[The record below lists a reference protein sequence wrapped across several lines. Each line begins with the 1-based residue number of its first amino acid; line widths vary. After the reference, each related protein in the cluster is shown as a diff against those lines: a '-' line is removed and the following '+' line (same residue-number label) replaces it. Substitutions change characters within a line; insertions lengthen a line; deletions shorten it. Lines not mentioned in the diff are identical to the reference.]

1 VTSRIFL
8 NAARILY
15 YPYYRVN
22 QNEPD
27 LFHRVCMMPALS
39 QQADRSLLR
48 RYLLAGYVLMIVYA
62 SLSPF
67 AGWQA
72 AEQTFVGVLASPLG
86 QAYTAFDAAANWLA
100 YLPLGMLLTL
110 NLSTRLRPL
119 HSVLLATLAAVMLSM
134 AMEYLQMYLPARA
147 AASVDVLTNGVGA
160 LCGSALAVLI
170 APQQWFARATQW
182 RIELFQRGEGV
193 DFGLALVM
201 LWMFAQINPSL
212 PMLGN
217 VFLTEEAGRIAA
229 FSPPQFSLW
238 ASAAVACNLLLIG
251 LLLQTLFRIRRH
263 VVAAVLLMLSVV
275 ALGKFITA
283 AVLLRSWALMLWLNG
298 EAVLGLLAGLA
309 LTGASFWLRRPVL
322 LWAALVTSAAYLALA
337 AGVLDSAAP
346 TAAMRLYHWH
356 YGHLRNFNGMS
367 QIASAV
373 FPLLLVIYL
382 AWARRRIM
390 NVEEIDK

>member
-1 VTSRIFL
+1 MS
-8 NAARILY
+8 
-15 YPYYRVN
+15 
-22 QNEPD
+22 D
-27 LFHRVCMMPALS
+27 LIP
-39 QQADRSLLR
+39 QDDRSLLR
-48 RYLLAGYVLMIVYA
+48 RYLLAGYLLMIVYA

-67 AGWQA
+67 AGWLA
-72 AEQTFVGVLASPLG
+72 SKATFVEVLASPLS
-86 QAYTAFDAAANWLA
+86 QSYTGFDAIANWLA
-100 YLPLGMLLTL
+100 YLPLGMLLAL

-119 HSVLLATLAAVMLSM
+119 HSVLLATLAAVMLSVV
-134 AMEYLQMYLPARA
+134 MEYMQMYLPARA
-147 AASVDVLTNGVGA
+147 SANVDVLTNGVGA
-160 LCGSALAVLI
+160 LCGAALAVLI

-182 RIELFQRGEGV
+182 RIELFQRGVGV

-229 FSPPQFSLW
+229 FKPSQFSLW

-263 VVAAVLLMLSVV
+263 VAAALLLMLSVV

-298 EAVLGLLAGLA
+298 EAVLGLLAGLT
-309 LTGASFWLRRPVL
+309 LTGASFWLPRSAL
-322 LWAALVTSAAYLALA
+322 LWAALATSVAYLALA

-346 TAAMRLYHWH
+346 AAAMRLYHWH
-356 YGHLRNFNGMS
+356 YGHLRNFNWMS

-373 FPLLLVIYL
+373 FPVLLVIYL

-390 NVEEIDK
+390 NVEEKDQ

>member
-1 VTSRIFL
+1 
-8 NAARILY
+8 
-15 YPYYRVN
+15 
-22 QNEPD
+22 
-27 LFHRVCMMPALS
+27 MPVLPAK
-39 QQADRSLLR
+39 DERSLLR

-72 AEQTFVGVLASPLG
+72 GVPTFMEVLAAPFG

-100 YLPLGMLLTL
+100 YLPLGILLAL
-110 NLSTRLRPL
+110 NLSTRFKSV
-119 HSVLLATLAAVMLSM
+119 HSVTLATLAALALSM
-134 AMEYLQMYLPARA
+134 AMEFLQIYLPMRA
-147 AASVDVLTNGVGA
+147 AASVDVLTNGLGA
-160 LCGSALAVLI
+160 LCGAGMAVWI
-170 APQQWFARATQW
+170 APHAWFIRATQW
-182 RIELFQRGEGV
+182 RIELFQRGDGV

-217 VFLTEEAGRIAA
+217 VFITEEAGRIATVA
-229 FSPPQFSLW
+229 PPQFSMW

-263 VVAAVLLMLSVV
+263 VVAALLLMLSVV
-275 ALGKFITA
+275 ALGKFIAA

-309 LTGASFWLRRPVL
+309 LTAASFWLPRAAL
-322 LWAALVTSAAYLALA
+322 LWAAVLTSGAYLALA

-346 TAAMRLYHWH
+346 AAAMRLYHWH
-356 YGHLRNFNGMS
+356 YGHLRNFNWMS

-382 AWARRRIM
+382 AWAHRRIM
-390 NVEEIDK
+390 SMEESNK

>member
-1 VTSRIFL
+1 MM
-8 NAARILY
+8 
-15 YPYYRVN
+15 
-22 QNEPD
+22 PD
-27 LFHRVCMMPALS
+27 LPEIS
-39 QQADRSLLR
+39 SRSLLR
-48 RYLLAGYVLMIVYA
+48 RYLLAGYLLMIVYA

-67 AGWQA
+67 AGWQMSS
-72 AEQTFVGVLASPLG
+72 QTLADVLAAPLG
-86 QAYTAFDAAANWLA
+86 QAYTGFDAAANWLA
-100 YLPLGMLLTL
+100 YLPLGLLLAL
-110 NLSTRLRPL
+110 NLGTRMGRS
-119 HSVLLATLAAVMLSM
+119 HSVVVATVTAMALS
-134 AMEYLQMYLPARA
+134 ASMEYLQMYLPMRA

-160 LCGSALAVLI
+160 LCGALLAVWI
-170 APQQWFARATQW
+170 APHAWFARATQW
-182 RIELFQRGEGV
+182 RIELFQRGDGV

-229 FSPPQFSLW
+229 FRPSQFSLW
-238 ASAAVACNLLLIG
+238 GSAAVACNLLLIG

-263 VVAAVLLMLSVV
+263 VAAALLLMLSVV

-309 LTGASFWLRRPVL
+309 LTGASFWLPRVAL
-322 LWAALVTSAAYLALA
+322 MWAALLASIVYLALA

-346 TAAMRLYHWH
+346 AAAMRLYHWH

-382 AWARRRIM
+382 GWARCRIM
-390 NVEEIDK
+390 NEEEIGR

>member
-1 VTSRIFL
+1 
-8 NAARILY
+8 
-15 YPYYRVN
+15 
-22 QNEPD
+22 
-27 LFHRVCMMPALS
+27 MMPELYA
-39 QQADRSLLR
+39 QADRSLLR

-72 AEQTFVGVLASPLG
+72 SAQTVVEVLTSPLG
-86 QAYTAFDAAANWLA
+86 QAYTAFDAMANWLA
-100 YLPLGMLLTL
+100 YLPLGMLLAL
-110 NLSTRLRPL
+110 NLSTRLKPL
-119 HSVLLATLAAVMLSM
+119 NSVWLATLAALALSLL
-134 AMEYLQMYLPARA
+134 MEYLQMYLPMRA
-147 AASVDVLTNGVGA
+147 AANVDVLNNGLGA
-160 LCGSALAVLI
+160 LCGSVLAVLI
-170 APQQWFARATQW
+170 APQPWFARATEW
-182 RIELFQRGEGV
+182 RIALFQRGTGV

-217 VFLTEEAGRIAA
+217 VFLTEAAGRIAS
-229 FSPPQFSLW
+229 FSPQQFSLW

-263 VVAAVLLMLSVV
+263 VAAALLLMLSVV

-309 LTGASFWLRRPVL
+309 LTGASFWLPRSVL
-322 LWAALVTSAAYLALA
+322 LWAALATSVAYLALA

-346 TAAMRLYHWH
+346 AAAMRLYHWH
-356 YGHLRNFNGMS
+356 YGHLRNFNWMS

-373 FPLLLVIYL
+373 FPVLLVIYL

-390 NVEEIDK
+390 NVEEKDQ

>member
-1 VTSRIFL
+1 MAALTSK
-8 NAARILY
+8 
-15 YPYYRVN
+15 P
-22 QNEPD
+22 
-27 LFHRVCMMPALS
+27 
-39 QQADRSLLR
+39 DRSLLR
-48 RYLLAGYVLMIVYA
+48 RYLLAGYVLMIAYA

-72 AEQTFVGVLASPLG
+72 SALTFVEVLASPLS

-100 YLPLGMLLTL
+100 YLPLGMLLAL
-110 NLSTRLRPL
+110 NLGTRFKPGQ
-119 HSVLLATLAAVMLSM
+119 SVLLATLAALLLSI
-134 AMEYLQMYLPARA
+134 AMEYLQMYLPMRA
-147 AASVDVLTNGVGA
+147 AASVDVLTNGLGA
-160 LCGSALAVLI
+160 LCGAVLAVWI
-170 APQQWFARATQW
+170 APQAWFARATQW
-182 RIELFQRGEGV
+182 RIALFQRGDGV

-229 FSPPQFSLW
+229 FAPPQFSLW

-263 VVAAVLLMLSVV
+263 VVAALLLMLSVV

-309 LTGASFWLRRPVL
+309 LTGASFWLPRAAL
-322 LWAALVTSAAYLALA
+322 LWAAVVTSVAFLALA
-337 AGVLDSAAP
+337 GGVLDSAAP
-346 TAAMRLYHWH
+346 AAAMRLYHWH
-356 YGHLRNFNGMS
+356 YGHLRNFNWMS
-367 QIASAV
+367 QIVSAV

-390 NVEEIDK
+390 NGEESDK

>member
-1 VTSRIFL
+1 
-8 NAARILY
+8 
-15 YPYYRVN
+15 
-22 QNEPD
+22 
-27 LFHRVCMMPALS
+27 MPAQS
-39 QQADRSLLR
+39 SSPERSLLR
-48 RYLLAGYVLMIVYA
+48 RYLLAGYVLLIGYA

-72 AEQTFVGVLASPLG
+72 SVASFVGVLASPPG
-86 QAYTAFDAAANWLA
+86 QAYTVFDAAANWLA
-100 YLPLGMLLTL
+100 YVPLGMLLAL
-110 NLSTRLRPL
+110 NLGMRFRSGQ
-119 HSVLLATLAAVMLSM
+119 SVLLATMAALLLSV
-134 AMEYLQMYLPARA
+134 AMEYLQMYLPMRA
-147 AASVDVLTNGVGA
+147 TASVDVFANGLGA
-160 LCGSALAVLI
+160 LCGAGMAVWI
-170 APQQWFARATQW
+170 APHAWFIRATQW
-182 RIELFQRGEGV
+182 RIELFQRGDGV

-217 VFLTEEAGRIAA
+217 VFITEEAGRIATVA
-229 FSPPQFSLW
+229 PPQFSMW

-263 VVAAVLLMLSVV
+263 VVAALLLMLSVV
-275 ALGKFITA
+275 ALGKFIAA

-309 LTGASFWLRRPVL
+309 LTAASFWLPRAAL
-322 LWAALVTSAAYLALA
+322 LWAAVLTSGAYLALA

-346 TAAMRLYHWH
+346 AAAMRLYHWH
-356 YGHLRNFNGMS
+356 YGHLRNFNWMS

-382 AWARRRIM
+382 AWAHRRIM
-390 NVEEIDK
+390 NMEESSK

>member
-1 VTSRIFL
+1 
-8 NAARILY
+8 
-15 YPYYRVN
+15 
-22 QNEPD
+22 
-27 LFHRVCMMPALS
+27 MPALLQS
-39 QQADRSLLR
+39 ANRSLLR

-72 AEQTFVGVLASPLG
+72 SGVTFVEVLASPLS
-86 QAYTAFDAAANWLA
+86 QAYTAFDAVANWLA
-100 YLPLGMLLTL
+100 YLPLGMLLAL
-110 NLSTRLRPL
+110 NLIIRFKAV
-119 HSVLLATLAAVMLSM
+119 HSVLLATLAALVLSM
-134 AMEYLQMYLPARA
+134 VMEYLQMYLPMRA
-147 AASVDVLTNGVGA
+147 AASVDVLTNSVGA
-160 LCGSALAVLI
+160 LCGAVLAVLV
-170 APQQWFARATQW
+170 APQPWFARATQW
-182 RIELFQRGEGV
+182 RIELFERGDGV

-217 VFLTEEAGRIAA
+217 VFLTEEAGSIAA
-229 FSPPQFSLW
+229 FAPSQFSLW

-263 VVAAVLLMLSVV
+263 VAAALLLMLSVV
-275 ALGKFITA
+275 ALGKFISA

-309 LTGASFWLRRPVL
+309 LTGASFWLPRAAL
-322 LWAALVTSAAYLALA
+322 SWAALATSVAYLALA

-346 TAAMRLYHWH
+346 AAAMRLYHWH
-356 YGHLRNFNGMS
+356 YGHLRNFNWMS

-373 FPLLLVIYL
+373 FPLLLMIYL
-382 AWARRRIM
+382 VWARRRIM
-390 NVEEIDK
+390 NAKEKD